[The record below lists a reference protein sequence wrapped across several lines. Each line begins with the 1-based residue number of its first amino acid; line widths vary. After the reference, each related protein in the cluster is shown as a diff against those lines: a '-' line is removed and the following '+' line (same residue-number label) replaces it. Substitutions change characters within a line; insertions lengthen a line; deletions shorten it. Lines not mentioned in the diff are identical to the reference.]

1 MFQRILVPLDGS
13 KRAERAL
20 PIAARVAHT
29 IGGSIVLVQVVNIP
43 MGYNPAQTQSVA
55 FKQEVLQITSEARK
69 YLADVTSS
77 DVLTGIPTEIEVS
90 YGAPAPTILNMI
102 SSQNVDFVIICSHG
116 STGMKRWALGSV
128 AQKIARHCP
137 VPILILREDGTLPL
151 GSYPDPTRPLRAFGA
166 IVALDGSAL
175 SQLTLEPVAHLV
187 AALAAPAKGI
197 LHLTHVIALP
207 LPDGGPDAEDSI
219 EPGTQEDALRT
230 VKKCLSNLSE
240 ELRQGLAKDLKLVVN
255 WSVVTD
261 ADVAQGLIGV
271 AEKGE
276 ITAGTAIAG
285 GCDLIAM
292 TTHGRGGIQDWTLG
306 TVAERVLSGTKLPVL
321 IVRPQAKKSLQSLTD
336 REPEE
341 AEV

>member
-20 PIAARVAHT
+20 PIAARLAHRA
-29 IGGSIVLVQVVNIP
+29 GGSIVLVQVVNIP
-43 MGYNPAQTQSVA
+43 IGYSPAQTQSVA
-55 FKQEVLQITSEARK
+55 LKQEVLQITSEARK
-69 YLADVTSS
+69 YLADFSSS
-77 DVLTGIPTEIEVS
+77 DILTGIPTEIEVS
-90 YGAPAPTILNMI
+90 YGEPASTILNMVPT
-102 SSQNVDFVIICSHG
+102 QNVDIIIICSHG
-116 STGMKRWALGSV
+116 STGMRHWVLGSV
-128 AQKIARHCP
+128 AQKIARHSSVP
-137 VPILILREDGTLPL
+137 VLILREDGTLPL

-187 AALAAPAKGI
+187 DALAAPAKGI

-207 LPDGGPDAEDSI
+207 LPDGGLDAEDSI
-219 EPGTQEDALRT
+219 EPGMQEDALRK
-230 VKKCLSNLSE
+230 VQKYLSNVTE
-240 ELRQGLAKDLKLVVN
+240 ELHQSLAKDLKLVVN
-255 WSVVTD
+255 WSVATD
-261 ADVAQGLIGV
+261 SDVAQGLIGV

-276 ITAGTAIAG
+276 ISVGNAIAG
-285 GCDLIAM
+285 GCDLIAI

-321 IVRPQAKKSLQSLTD
+321 IVRPQEKKSLPSLAD
-336 REPEE
+336 IEPEE

>member
-20 PIAARVAHT
+20 PIAARIAHRT
-29 IGGSIVLVQVVNIP
+29 GGSIVLVQVVNIP
-43 MGYNPAQTQSVA
+43 IGYSPAQTQSVVL
-55 FKQEVLQITSEARK
+55 KQEVLQITSEARK
-69 YLADVTSS
+69 YLADVSSS
-77 DVLTGIPTEIEVS
+77 DILTGIPTEIEVS
-90 YGAPAPTILNMI
+90 YGVPASTILDMVPT
-102 SSQNVDFVIICSHG
+102 QNVDIIIICSHG
-116 STGMKRWALGSV
+116 STGMRHWVLGSV
-128 AQKIARHCP
+128 AQKIARHSP
-137 VPILILREDGTLPL
+137 VPVLILREDGTLPL

-175 SQLTLEPVAHLV
+175 SELTLEPVAHLV

-207 LPDGGPDAEDSI
+207 LPEGGPDAEDSI
-219 EPGTQEDALRT
+219 EPGMQEDALRK
-230 VKKCLSNLSE
+230 VKKYLSNVTE
-240 ELRQGLAKDLKLVVN
+240 ELHQSLAKDLKLVVN
-255 WSVVTD
+255 WSVATD
-261 ADVAQGLIGV
+261 SDVAQGLIGV

-276 ITAGTAIAG
+276 ISYGTAIAG

-321 IVRPQAKKSLQSLTD
+321 IVRPQEKKSLPSLAD
-336 REPEE
+336 IEPEE

>member
-13 KRAERAL
+13 KRAERVL
-20 PIAARVAHT
+20 PIAARIAHT
-29 IGGSIVLVQVVNIP
+29 TGGSIVLVQVVNIP
-43 MGYNPAQTQSVA
+43 MGYTPAQTQSVA
-55 FKQEVLQITSEARK
+55 FEQEVLQITSEARK
-69 YLADVTSS
+69 YLADVSSS

-90 YGAPAPTILNMI
+90 FGVPASTILDMVPT
-102 SSQNVDFVIICSHG
+102 QNVDIIIICSHG
-116 STGMKRWALGSV
+116 STGMRHWVLGSV
-128 AQKIARHCP
+128 AQKIARHSP
-137 VPILILREDGTLPL
+137 VPVLILREDGTLPL

-175 SQLTLEPVAHLV
+175 SELTLEPVAHLV

-207 LPDGGPDAEDSI
+207 LPEGGPDAEDSI
-219 EPGTQEDALRT
+219 EPGMQEDALRK
-230 VKKCLSNLSE
+230 VKKYLSNVTE
-240 ELRQGLAKDLKLVVN
+240 ELHQSLAKDLKLVVN
-255 WSVVTD
+255 WSVATD
-261 ADVAQGLIGV
+261 SDVAQGLIGV

-276 ITAGTAIAG
+276 ISYGTAIAG

-321 IVRPQAKKSLQSLTD
+321 IVRPQEKKSLPSLAD
-336 REPEE
+336 IEPEE

>member
-20 PIAARVAHT
+20 PIAARIAHT
-29 IGGSIVLVQVVNIP
+29 TGGSIVLVQVVNIP
-43 MGYNPAQTQSVA
+43 MGYTPAQTQSVA
-55 FKQEVLQITSEARK
+55 FEQEVLQITSEARK
-69 YLADVTSS
+69 YLADVSSS

-90 YGAPAPTILNMI
+90 FGVPASTILDMVPT
-102 SSQNVDFVIICSHG
+102 QNVDIIIICSHG
-116 STGMKRWALGSV
+116 STGMRHWVLGSV
-128 AQKIARHCP
+128 AQKIARHSP
-137 VPILILREDGTLPL
+137 VPVLILREDGTLPL

-175 SQLTLEPVAHLV
+175 SELTLEPVAHLV

-207 LPDGGPDAEDSI
+207 LPEGGPDAEDSI
-219 EPGTQEDALRT
+219 EPGMQEDALRK
-230 VKKCLSNLSE
+230 VKKYLSNVTE
-240 ELRQGLAKDLKLVVN
+240 ELHQSLAKDLKLVVN
-255 WSVVTD
+255 WSVATD
-261 ADVAQGLIGV
+261 SDVAQGLIGV

-276 ITAGTAIAG
+276 ISYGTAIAG

-321 IVRPQAKKSLQSLTD
+321 IVRPQEKKSLPSLAD
-336 REPEE
+336 IEPEE

>member
-20 PIAARVAHT
+20 PIAARLAHRT
-29 IGGSIVLVQVVNIP
+29 GGSIVLVQVVNIP
-43 MGYNPAQTQSVA
+43 IGYSPAQTQSVVL
-55 FKQEVLQITSEARK
+55 KQEVLQITSEARK
-69 YLADVTSS
+69 YLADVSSS
-77 DVLTGIPTEIEVS
+77 DILTGIPTEIEVS
-90 YGAPAPTILNMI
+90 YGEPASTILNMVPT
-102 SSQNVDFVIICSHG
+102 QNVDIIIICSHG
-116 STGMKRWALGSV
+116 STGMRHWVLGSV
-128 AQKIARHCP
+128 AQKIARHSP
-137 VPILILREDGTLPL
+137 VPVLILREDGTLPL

-175 SQLTLEPVAHLV
+175 SELTLEPVAHLV

-207 LPDGGPDAEDSI
+207 LPEGGPDAEDSI
-219 EPGTQEDALRT
+219 EPGMQEDALRK
-230 VKKCLSNLSE
+230 VKKYLSNVTE
-240 ELRQGLAKDLKLVVN
+240 ELHQSLAKDLKLVVN
-255 WSVVTD
+255 WSVATDSDVT
-261 ADVAQGLIGV
+261 QGLIGV

-276 ITAGTAIAG
+276 ISYGTAIAG

-321 IVRPQAKKSLQSLTD
+321 IVRPQEKKSLPSLAD
-336 REPEE
+336 IEPEE